1 MEDMIKM
8 KVNYGMTEIKLG
20 EEKQIVNYF
29 ITKNEENYG
38 IKIEKEINGKLKDEA
53 EVNDISNNE
62 NVVRNIIDEL
72 ISNNNDLEQMKYV
85 IEDNVIAEKI

>member
-1 MEDMIKM
+1 M

>member
-1 MEDMIKM
+1 MIKM

-29 ITKNEENYG
+29 ITKNEGNYG

>member
-1 MEDMIKM
+1 M

-29 ITKNEENYG
+29 ITKNDENYG

>member
-29 ITKNEENYG
+29 ITKNEGNYG

-62 NVVRNIIDEL
+62 NVVINIIDEL

>member
-1 MEDMIKM
+1 MIKM

>member
-1 MEDMIKM
+1 M

-29 ITKNEENYG
+29 ITKNEGNYG

-72 ISNNNDLEQMKYV
+72 ISNNNGFRTDEICNRRQCDCRKNLK
-85 IEDNVIAEKI
+85 K